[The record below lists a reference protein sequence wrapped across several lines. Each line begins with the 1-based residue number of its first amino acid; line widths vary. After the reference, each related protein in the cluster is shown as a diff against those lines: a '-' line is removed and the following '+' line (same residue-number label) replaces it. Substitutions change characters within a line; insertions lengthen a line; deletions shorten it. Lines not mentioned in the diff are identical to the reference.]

1 MSQAA
6 HGGLGDQAAAH
17 DEPFRLDEATIEE
30 LHAAIQAGRTT
41 CVAVVQHCIERV
53 RAYNGVASLLVTEDG
68 APVPEATGAVRATEP
83 LRFPTETVKS
93 SAVLPDL
100 HKYKGPSLEYG
111 RMEATASDPDVQQQ
125 FGMIAGKPNAGQVNA
140 LATLNIRGE
149 RSVTCRG
156 DFDRHPSA
164 GPLPLGAPPVCEM
177 FRRLPD
183 ALERAAE
190 LDEMYGRHPD
200 LETMPMYGVVFSF
213 KDPFDTKDMRTTAG
227 GDARYDIDFPARDHL
242 LVEQLR
248 AKGAIIFA
256 KAVNTEYNGRAGD
269 PGGRHRP
276 DKVLP
281 SVLGYQRSTWGGN
294 PANPYDTT
302 RSASLGSSSGS
313 GVSVSANLVMASLG
327 EETRASC
334 RGPANHNAVALILP
348 HKSMLGFNGGA
359 IGADIYCDRTGI
371 LCRTIADCAKVL
383 DALKD
388 PVEGYYDSRDPYT
401 TVPRSS
407 VLSTPYASHARTPGA
422 AGALEGMRIGIVRE
436 SMVYPPGSKAE
447 EAIVSAAAEE
457 IKTVLGGRL
466 GTTLVESSDPL
477 WTRDPDIEAMTT
489 DFRRALARL
498 VPLIMPD
505 LLFRLGRDGQPL
517 FKEFAAAIVP
527 TEFMPGTIVGTGAMR
542 PIDYCVELAEGR
554 IAPPSN
560 LDIATIQEQE
570 LAMAFR
576 FHLPQY
582 LSRRAADW
590 KARGFAET
598 LVDFPA
604 LNARSKFWGDDQRA
618 AFKNWEEVSDPRNPH
633 GRRQGVNER
642 IMLRELLR
650 RVDMMVILENH
661 LDALVRLHTPFPP
674 GKIGGAYQPGLPH
687 NLRLE
692 TFYGPNAGLTEVL
705 IPAGYV
711 TTVYD
716 PVFALSPDGTRYV
729 PVPSETPTTIP
740 EPGLPFSLVFRAEP
754 GREDVL
760 LRIASA
766 YEAATK
772 RRVPP
777 PAFGALPERSM
788 ARGGAGWVP
797 DHPAPPT
804 VRA

>member
-1 MSQAA
+1 VTTRP
-6 HGGLGDQAAAH
+6 DAH
-17 DEPFRLDEATIEE
+17 DQRFRLDEATIDD
-30 LHAAIQAGRTT
+30 LHAAIRSGQIT
-41 CVAVVQHCIERV
+41 CVQVVQHYIDRA
-53 RAYNGVASLLVTEDG
+53 RAYNGVASVLVTEDG
-68 APVPEATGAVRATEP
+68 TPIAEATGVVRAGAP
-83 LRFPTETVKS
+83 LRFPTETVKA

-100 HKYKGPSLEYG
+100 DKYKGPPLEYG
-111 RMEATASDPDVQQQ
+111 RMEATASDPAAQQQ
-125 FGMIAGKPNAGQVNA
+125 FGMIVGKANAGQVNA
-140 LATLNIRGE
+140 LTTLNIRGE

-156 DFDRHPSA
+156 DFDRHPSL
-164 GPLPLGAPPVCEM
+164 GPLPPGAPPMCEM
-177 FRRLPD
+177 FRRYPD

-190 LDEMYGRHPD
+190 LDATYGRHPD
-200 LETMPMYGVVFSF
+200 LEGMPMYAVVFSF

-227 GDARYDIDFPARDHL
+227 GDARYDIDVPARDHV

-248 AKGAIIFA
+248 SKGAIIFA
-256 KAVNTEYNGRAGD
+256 KAVNTEYNGRAGN
-269 PGGRHRP
+269 PGGRHGPAR
-276 DKVLP
+276 VLP

-302 RSASLGSSSGS
+302 RAASLGSSSGS

-371 LCRTIADCAKVL
+371 LCRTIADCARVL

-388 PVEGYYDSRDPYT
+388 PVEGYYDPRDAYT

-407 VLSTPYASHARTPGA
+407 VLSTPYASHATMPGTPGA
-422 AGALEGMRIGIVRE
+422 LRGMRIGVVRE
-436 SMVYPPGSKAE
+436 SMAFPRGSKTE
-447 EAIVSAAAEE
+447 GPIVTAAARE
-457 IKTVLGGRL
+457 IKTILGERL
-466 GTTLVESSDPL
+466 GATLVESSDPR
-477 WTRDPDIEAMTT
+477 WERDPELESMRT

-505 LLFRLGRDGQPL
+505 LLFRLGRDGQPI
-517 FKEFAAAIVP
+517 FKELAAAIVP
-527 TEFMPGTIVGTGAMR
+527 TEFMPGKIFGTGTLQ

-576 FHLPQY
+576 FHVPQY

-590 KARGFAET
+590 KARGFTET
-598 LVDFPA
+598 LVDFGT
-604 LNARSKFWGDDQRA
+604 LNARSKFWGDDGRA
-618 AFKNWEEVSDPRNPH
+618 AFRNWEEVSDPRNPH
-633 GRRQGVNER
+633 GQRQGVNER

-650 RVDMMVILENH
+650 RVDMMVLLENH

-674 GKIGGAYQPGLPH
+674 GKIGGAYQPGLPG
-687 NLRLE
+687 NLSPE

-716 PVFALSPDGTRYV
+716 PVWALGPDGTRYV
-729 PVPSETPTTIP
+729 PVPSATPTTIP
-740 EPGLPFSLVFRAEP
+740 APGLPFSLVFRAEP
-754 GREDVL
+754 GREDVVL
-760 LRIASA
+760 KIASA
-766 YEAATK
+766 YEAASK

-777 PAFGALPERSM
+777 PAFGPLPAIPSR
-788 ARGGAGWVP
+788 
-797 DHPAPPT
+797 
-804 VRA
+804 

>member
-1 MSQAA
+1 MTPAP
-6 HGGLGDQAAAH
+6 DTR
-17 DEPFRLDEATIEE
+17 DKPFRVDETTIDE
-30 LHAAIQAGRTT
+30 LHAAIRSGRTT
-41 CVAVVQHCIERV
+41 CVAVVQQYIDRV

-68 APVPEATGAVRATEP
+68 GPVPAVKGAVRALAP
-83 LRFPTETVKS
+83 LRFPTETVKAS
-93 SAVLPDL
+93 TVLPDL
-100 HKYKGPSLEYG
+100 HKYKGPALEFG
-111 RMEATASDPDVQQQ
+111 RMEATASDPSVPQQY
-125 FGMIAGKPNAGQVNA
+125 GMIIGQPNAGQVNA

-164 GPLPLGAPPVCEM
+164 GPLPPGAPAVCEM

-190 LDEMYGRHPD
+190 LDATYGRHPD
-200 LETMPMYGVVFSF
+200 LGAMPMYGVVFSF

-227 GDARYDIDFPARDHL
+227 GDARYDIDFPARDHV

-248 AKGAIIFA
+248 NKGAIIFA
-256 KAVNTEYNGRAGD
+256 KAVNTEYNGRAGN
-269 PGGRHRP
+269 PGGRHAPER
-276 DKVLP
+276 VLP
-281 SVLGYQRSTWGGN
+281 STLGYQRSTWGGN

-302 RSASLGSSSGS
+302 RAASLGSSSGS

-359 IGADIYCDRTGI
+359 IGADIYCDRSGI
-371 LCRTIADCAKVL
+371 LCRTLADCAKVL

-388 PVEGYYDSRDPYT
+388 PVHGYYDPRDPYT

-407 VLSTPYASHARTPGA
+407 VLSTSYASHASAAGT
-422 AGALEGMRIGIVRE
+422 AGALGGVRIGVVRE
-436 SMVYPPGSKAE
+436 SMVYAPGSKTE
-447 EAIVSAAAEE
+447 EPIVSAAARE
-457 IKTVLGGRL
+457 IKTILGGRL
-466 GTTLVESSDPL
+466 GAMLVESSDPL
-477 WTRDPDIEAMTT
+477 WTRDPDLEAMAT

-498 VPLIMPD
+498 VPVIMPD
-505 LLFRLGRDGQPL
+505 LLFRLGRDGRPL
-517 FKEFAAAIVP
+517 FKEFAAAIAP
-527 TEFMPGTIVGTGAMR
+527 TEFAPGKIFGTGTLQ
-542 PIDYCVELAEGR
+542 PIDYCVALAEGR
-554 IAPPSN
+554 VAPPAN
-560 LDIATIQEQE
+560 FDIATIQEQE

-576 FHLPQY
+576 FHVPQY

-590 KARGFAET
+590 QAQGFTET
-598 LVDFPA
+598 LVDFAA
-604 LNARSKFWGDDQRA
+604 LNARSKFWGDDGRA
-618 AFKNWEEVSDPRNPH
+618 AFKNWEEVTDPRNPL
-633 GRRQGVNER
+633 GRRQGVDER

-650 RVDMMVILENH
+650 RVDMMVLIENR

-674 GKIGGAYQPGLPH
+674 GRIGGAYQPGLPG

-705 IPAGYV
+705 VPAGYV

-716 PVFALSPDGTRYV
+716 PVFTLSPDGLRYV
-729 PVPSETPTTIP
+729 PVPSDTPTAIP

-760 LRIASA
+760 LTIASA
-766 YEAATK
+766 YEAASK

-777 PAFGALPERSM
+777 PAFGRL
-788 ARGGAGWVP
+788 
-797 DHPAPPT
+797 
-804 VRA
+804 